1 VATAGFEAPPA
12 LFRPF
17 YTPQVAATPGLSM
30 YVALADGT
38 PVSTAIGFTQGEA
51 VGIFNVATPPKHRR
65 RGYGTAVTARA
76 LSDGFKSGASF
87 GWLQSSPLGE
97 SLYR

>member
-1 VATAGFEAPPA
+1 
-12 LFRPF
+12 
-17 YTPQVAATPGLSM
+17 M

-65 RGYGTAVTARA
+65 RGYATAVTARA

-87 GWLQSSPLGE
+87 GWLQSSPLAE
-97 SLYR
+97 SVYQQMGFRQVETYTLLSRPQDGPGQ